1 MLDLLIRKLLYGGVY
16 VKTAIKHNLLLL
28 QKIHPAYVVSILFII
43 ILWIKNGSSL
53 FIVVIPVITTLS
65 IIAIESFDGKIYDTL
80 FSLPITRKE
89 TAKAKFL
96 TLLIVYVI
104 TTLFILTLHYISVLN
119 GTTKLIE
126 NLPFILELS
135 LTFPLSV
142 FLGGLSIGI
151 GGEFRGTIALI
162 YVFFMNL
169 FILNLNVDLQL
180 GKDIILDVFVFII
193 WLGLCIISCVGTKR
207 SMASRYL
214 NMEL

>member
-1 MLDLLIRKLLYGGVY
+1 MR

-28 QKIHPAYVVSILFII
+28 KRISPAYIVFMAFIIGLWIKDSTGLFII
-43 ILWIKNGSSL
+43 
-53 FIVVIPVITTLS
+53 VIPAITSLS
-65 IIAIESFDGKIYDTL
+65 MFTMESFDCKTYDTL
-80 FSLPITRKE
+80 FSLGIIRKE
-89 TAKAKFL
+89 FAKAKFL